1 MTKFK
6 YTEALARLQEISEI
20 LEREVKDINEL
31 SDLIKESAKLVK
43 QCKKQLK
50 DTSAAI
56 ENTLDNLDEPLA

>member
-20 LEREVKDINEL
+20 LESEVKDINEL
-31 SDLIKESAKLVK
+31 SELIKESAKLVK

-50 DTSAAI
+50 DTSATI